1 MKKIIKILILTLFI
15 TFTFND
21 QNVKEY
27 NNLDRSDLINIRA
40 TSNIIK
46 STVRPIVKPI
56 KKVIDYSFEDVHSA
70 TWYNAHGRLT
80 ASGERFHRDSLTA
93 AYNNAKF
100 GTYIKVTNIENNES
114 IIVKVTD
121 RMGNKSSNRIDL
133 SLSAFDSISSPS
145 KGRLNVKLE
154 ETKKPLD

>member
-1 MKKIIKILILTLFI
+1 MKRIIKILILTLFI

-56 KKVIDYSFEDVHSA
+56 KTVIDYSFEDVHSA